1 MKNRCSLLLYRLIK
15 WLVQQFYPSIELVGM
30 ENLPREP
37 VIVVANHAQMNG
49 PIACELYFP
58 QPRYT
63 WCAGQMMQLKE
74 VSEYA
79 FQDFWSQ
86 KPPYCRWLYRLL
98 SYIIAPFSVCVF
110 NNADTIG
117 VYHDTRILSTFKKT
131 VQKLQEG
138 GNVVIFPEKDESYN
152 HIICQ
157 FQDRFIDVAKL
168 YYKRTGKELA
178 FVPMYIAPALK
189 KMYLGKPVRF
199 CADLPMEQ
207 ERERICRYLMDQ
219 ISEIACN
226 LPEHR
231 VVPYKNVPKR
241 EYPSNKRQE
250 VRK

>member
-74 VSEYA
+74 VPEYA

-138 GNVVIFPEKDESYN
+138 ANVVIFPEKDESYN

-157 FQDRFIDVAKL
+157 FQDRFIDIAKL